1 MTSRRQP
8 YCVLI
13 CGKRSQTSRTMACTF
28 ALVLSRPLDQPR
40 FRLSPLPLE
49 ALPEEGLLAER

>member
-1 MTSRRQP
+1 
-8 YCVLI
+8 
-13 CGKRSQTSRTMACTF
+13 MACTF